1 MRIRSRLEGLVFVA
15 FAVLVIAA
23 VFVPAGAQAQQGTIT
38 GQVTDAETGAPV
50 SDAAVEAL
58 GAAGPVASNAEGR
71 FSLAV
76 AAGTH
81 SVVVTVIGYE
91 TTRLD
96 GIQVD
101 AGGTANVDISIRSQ
115 ALLLNPVVVTA
126 SRRQEKAL
134 DAPASIATVSEAD
147 VARIAAVT
155 VAEHVKTLPG
165 VDAVQTGI
173 AQGTLVARGFNNVFS
188 GTLLTIIDNRYAR
201 VPSLRFNAYQMLP
214 TTDLDIDRIEFSLG
228 PGAALYGPNASN
240 GVMHIITSSP
250 IDRQGTT
257 ISLAG
262 GERSVFHGQFRTS
275 HSPSESFGLKIS
287 GQYQRG
293 TDWEYDDLGEAQ
305 ARMAGC
311 SICTRNYDSERYSA
325 DARLDFRFA
334 GDGSFIVNGG
344 TSVLASGVDM
354 TGIGAFQVKN
364 WAYNFAQAR
373 LSKGRLF
380 AQAFLN
386 MTDSGGDPN
395 APAQDG
401 TFGLRTGAA
410 VVDQSRTMAAQF
422 QYGFDIGSW
431 QSFTYGVDWQRTDPR
446 TGGTIFGRNEND
458 DMISEVGTYLHSE
471 TSLGDRID
479 LVTAIRLDD
488 HNRLTDVNISPR
500 AALVFRPADDQNF
513 RFTYNRA
520 FATPTTTNLFLD
532 IIAAQIPLSPLPIA
546 YNIRALGVPS
556 GGFTFS
562 AQCPGGLMSYCM
574 RSPFAPGQPLP
585 ANAAALWAG
594 LLDML
599 PAILPANFVPFA
611 DLLKNLLQ
619 SPGALPGDPA
629 IGTVLRRL
637 NQAAIDPADAF
648 PLDNSPVESIADL
661 TSTINNTYEVGYKG
675 LINDRVLL
683 SADVYFSRVEN
694 FVGPL
699 RVVTPN
705 VFFDPESTTAFVVH
719 RLAPL
724 IQAGLVT
731 LEQLKPIVEGV
742 AQLPL
747 GTIVPD
753 QVDAPDLL
761 VTYRNFG
768 EVDFWGADLS
778 AQILA
783 SDRLRISASYSFQ
796 SDECFDFNQDGG
808 CTTSDDIA
816 LNAPSHK
823 GSVGFVFDDQTS
835 GFSFGGRM
843 RMTTAFPMNSGVYIG
858 NVDGYSVLDA
868 SIGYR
873 LPFQPGTHVSLT
885 ANNLLNNLHQEF
897 VGAPEIGRMLLA
909 RVRYDF

>member
-1 MRIRSRLEGLVFVA
+1 MRIRSRLERPALVASALFFVLA
-15 FAVLVIAA
+15 GVLPTSAR
-23 VFVPAGAQAQQGTIT
+23 AQQGTIT
-38 GQVTDAETGAPV
+38 GRVTDVETGAALT
-50 SDAAVEAL
+50 DAAVEAL
-58 GAAGPVASNAEGR
+58 GAAGPVATNQEGR
-71 FSLAV
+71 FSLTV
-76 AAGTH
+76 APGSHTI
-81 SVVVTVIGYE
+81 VITLIGYE
-91 TTRLD
+91 TTRVD
-96 GIQVD
+96 GVRVD
-101 AGGTANVDISIRSQ
+101 AGGSADVAVALRSQ

-134 DAPASIATVSEAD
+134 DAPASVATVSEAD
-147 VARIAAVT
+147 VARVAAVT

-173 AQGTLVARGFNNVFS
+173 AQGTVVARGFNNVFS

-201 VPSLRFNAYQMLP
+201 VPSLRFNAYQMFP
-214 TTDLDIDRIEFSLG
+214 TTDLDIDRIEVSLG

-262 GERSVFHGQFRTS
+262 GERSLFHGQFRS
-275 HSPSESFGLKIS
+275 AHSPSETVGLKIS

-293 TDWEYDDLGEAQ
+293 NDWEYDDPGEAQ

-311 SICTRNYDSERYSA
+311 SICVRDYGSERYSA
-325 DARLDFRFA
+325 NARLDFRFA

-344 TSVLASGVDM
+344 TSTLAKGVDM
-354 TGIGAFQVKN
+354 TGIGAFQIKN

-386 MTDSGGDPN
+386 MTNSGGDLN
-395 APAQDG
+395 APVQDG
-401 TFGLRTGAA
+401 TYGLRTGAA

-446 TGGTIFGRNEND
+446 TGGTIFGRNED
-458 DMISEVGTYLHSE
+458 DDLIAEVGTYLHSE

-488 HNRLTDVNISPR
+488 HNRLADVNLSPR
-500 AALVFRPADDQNF
+500 AALVLRPADNQNF
-513 RFTYNRA
+513 RVTYNRA

-532 IIAAQIPLSPLPIA
+532 IIAAQIPLPFGGIT

-556 GGFTFS
+556 GGFTFD
-562 AQCPGGLMSYCM
+562 AQCPGGVMSYCM

-585 ANAAALWAG
+585 ANAAALWPG
-594 LLDML
+594 LLELL
-599 PAILPANFVPFA
+599 PSLLPPSFVPFA
-611 DLLKNLLQ
+611 DLLKDLLR
-619 SPGALPGDPA
+619 SPGAQSGDPA
-629 IGTVLRRL
+629 IGTVFRRL
-637 NQAAIDPADAF
+637 DQAVGSF
-648 PLDNSPVESIADL
+648 PLDTSPVESIADL

-683 SADVYFSRVEN
+683 AADVFFSRVEN

-705 VFFDPESTTAFVVH
+705 VFFDPESTAAFVVH
-719 RLAPL
+719 RLTPL
-724 IQAGLVT
+724 IQAGLLT
-731 LEQLKPIVEGV
+731 LEQIMPIVEGV

-747 GTIVPD
+747 GTVVPD
-753 QVDAPDLL
+753 QVDSPDLL

-783 SDRLRISASYSFQ
+783 SDRVRINASYSFQ
-796 SDECFDFNQDGG
+796 SDECFDFNDDGS
-808 CTTSDDIA
+808 CSSSDDIA
-816 LNAPSHK
+816 LNAPNHK
-823 GSVGFVFDDQTS
+823 GSVGFVFDDQAN
-835 GFSFGGRM
+835 GLSFGGRM
-843 RMTTAFPMNSGVYIG
+843 RMSTAFPMNSGVYIG
-858 NVDGYSVLDA
+858 DVDGYSVLDA

-873 LPFQPGTHVSLT
+873 LPFQPRTHVSLT
-885 ANNLLNNLHQEF
+885 ANNVLNNLHREF

>member
-1 MRIRSRLEGLVFVA
+1 MRIRSRLEGSVFVA
-15 FAVLVIAA
+15 SALFFVL
-23 VFVPAGAQAQQGTIT
+23 AGAFPSSARAQQGTIT
-38 GQVTDAETGAPV
+38 GQVTDAETGAAL

-58 GAAGPVASNAEGR
+58 GAAGPVGTNQEGR
-71 FSLAV
+71 FTLTV
-76 AAGTH
+76 APGSHT
-81 SVVVTVIGYE
+81 VVITLIGYE
-91 TTRLD
+91 TTRVD
-96 GIQVD
+96 GVQVD
-101 AGGTANVDISIRSQ
+101 AGGSANVVVALRSQ

-134 DAPASIATVSEAD
+134 DAPASVATVSEAD
-147 VARIAAVT
+147 VARVAAVT

-173 AQGTLVARGFNNVFS
+173 AQGTVVARGFNNVFS

-214 TTDLDIDRIEFSLG
+214 TTDLDIDRIELSLG

-240 GVMHIITSSP
+240 GVMHIITTSP
-250 IDRQGTT
+250 IDQQGTT

-262 GERSVFHGQFRTS
+262 GERSLFHGQFRSS

-293 TDWEYDDLGEAQ
+293 TDWEYDDPGEGQ

-311 SICTRNYDSERYSA
+311 SICTRDYDSERYSA
-325 DARLDFRFA
+325 NARLDFRFA

-344 TSVLASGVDM
+344 TSTLAKGVDM

-386 MTDSGGDPN
+386 MTDSGGDLN
-395 APAQDG
+395 APVQDG

-422 QYGFDIGSW
+422 QYGFDIGSR

-446 TGGTIFGRNEND
+446 TGGTIFGRNEDD

-488 HNRLTDVNISPR
+488 HNRLADVNISPR
-500 AALVFRPADDQNF
+500 AALVVRPADGQNF

-532 IIAAQIPLSPLPIA
+532 IIAAQIPLSPLPIS

-574 RSPFAPGQPLP
+574 RSPFLPGQALP
-585 ANAAALWAG
+585 ANAAALWPG
-594 LLDML
+594 LLEML
-599 PAILPANFVPFA
+599 PALLSPGFQPFA
-611 DLLKNLLQ
+611 DILRSLLQ
-619 SPGALPGDPA
+619 NPGALPGDPE

-637 NQAAIDPADAF
+637 DQAAGAF
-648 PLDNSPVESIADL
+648 PLDTSPVESIADL
-661 TSTINNTYEVGYKG
+661 TSTINNTYEIGYKG

-683 SADVYFSRVEN
+683 AADAYFSRVEN

-705 VFFDPESTTAFVVH
+705 VFFDPESTTAFVIH
-719 RLAPL
+719 RLTPL

-731 LEQLKPIVEGV
+731 LEQIRPIVEGV

-747 GTIVPD
+747 GTVVPD
-753 QVDAPDLL
+753 QVDSPDLL

-783 SDRLRISASYSFQ
+783 SDRMRINANYSFQ
-796 SDECFDFNQDGG
+796 SDECFDFNEDGD
-808 CTTSDDIA
+808 CTSSADIA
-816 LNAPSHK
+816 LNAPNHK
-823 GSVGFVFDDQTS
+823 GSVGFVFDDRTA

-858 NVDGYSVLDA
+858 DVDGYSVIDA

-885 ANNLLNNLHQEF
+885 ANNILNNMHREF
-897 VGAPEIGRMLLA
+897 VGAPEIGRLLVA